1 MFAKRILLA
10 LIITGMMAVVAG
22 AQSQAGDH
30 PFEIN
35 QATDSGRVSRSGKRT
50 PAKVM
55 KVNCGAGK
63 RIANALS
70 RADPGDTIRVTGT
83 CHERV
88 TITTDRITLDGQG
101 TATIDGGGG
110 QPTEFDG
117 VVTIDAVQG
126 VTIKGFTIQHGP
138 GEGILGLRGA
148 AFTMRNTTVRDNG
161 FTGVVVRQGSTAE
174 LSDCS
179 LHHNGNGMEVVTGS
193 NAVFKG
199 TIDITDNSVGGLD
212 INGTSIVEVRG
223 AHVQASRNGGFGVV
237 AGSNSE
243 LSFFGYATSAGSTL
257 IVDANVRGG
266 IALGDSLLEVL
277 SENTTIT
284 VRNSPVG
291 IVVRPGN
298 IVSPFGGGTF
308 VIENNDV
315 GLDFRLGGTA
325 IFRGGLTVRNNGT
338 GVRTEDGAGVLWF
351 ISIPPNPS
359 AITGNGLDVDLRFGA
374 RATFDGVAVGT
385 ITCDPTVLSRGTT
398 VCP

>member
-1 MFAKRILLA
+1 MDTRNPRTKLIALYVVLATLA
-10 LIITGMMAVVAG
+10 LSEEAVAVPG
-22 AQSQAGDH
+22 
-30 PFEIN
+30 
-35 QATDSGRVSRSGKRT
+35 V
-50 PAKVM
+50 KV
-55 KVNCGAGK
+55 VNCNNGK
-63 RIANALS
+63 TITNALS
-70 RADPGDTIRVTGT
+70 RAQPGDTIRVKGT
-83 CHERV
+83 CHEKV

-148 AFTMRNTTVRDNG
+148 AFAVRNTTVRENG
-161 FTGVVVRQGSTAE
+161 FTGVVVGQSSTAE

-193 NAVFKG
+193 SAVFKG

-257 IVDANVRGG
+257 TVDANVRGG

-291 IVVRPGN
+291 IIVRPGN
-298 IVSPFGGGTF
+298 IVSPFGSGTF

-325 IFRGGLTVRNNGT
+325 IFRGGLTVQNNGT

-385 ITCDPTVLSRGTT
+385 ITCDGTALSRGTT

>member
-1 MFAKRILLA
+1 
-10 LIITGMMAVVAG
+10 
-22 AQSQAGDH
+22 
-30 PFEIN
+30 
-35 QATDSGRVSRSGKRT
+35 
-50 PAKVM
+50 
-55 KVNCGAGK
+55 
-63 RIANALS
+63 
-70 RADPGDTIRVTGT
+70 
-83 CHERV
+83 
-88 TITTDRITLDGQG
+88 
-101 TATIDGGGG
+101 
-110 QPTEFDG
+110 
-117 VVTIDAVQG
+117 
-126 VTIKGFTIQHGP
+126 
-138 GEGILGLRGA
+138 
-148 AFTMRNTTVRDNG
+148 
-161 FTGVVVRQGSTAE
+161 
-174 LSDCS
+174 
-179 LHHNGNGMEVVTGS
+179 MEVVTGS
-193 NAVFKG
+193 SAVFKG

-257 IVDANVRGG
+257 TVDANVRGG

-291 IVVRPGN
+291 IIVRPGN
-298 IVSPFGGGTF
+298 IVSPFGSGTF

-325 IFRGGLTVRNNGT
+325 IFRGGLTVQNNGT

-385 ITCDPTVLSRGTT
+385 ITCDGTALSRGTT